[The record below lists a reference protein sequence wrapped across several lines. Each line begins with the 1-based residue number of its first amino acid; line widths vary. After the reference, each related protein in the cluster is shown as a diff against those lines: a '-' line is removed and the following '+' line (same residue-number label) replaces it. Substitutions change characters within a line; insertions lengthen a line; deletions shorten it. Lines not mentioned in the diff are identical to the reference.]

1 MKNAAST
8 NQGSERNRI
17 ESLIL
22 EACEDRTGKT
32 LLITLRTLCRTVRRD
47 YQDILWFVMNCHNPQ
62 MTKDGQFNHL
72 ILAQELYRDAEIV
85 EPIENALGD
94 LDQAISYYNRPSNE
108 THQSFRSSET
118 ETLVAEQALEAICA
132 VGIAYARISSNASS
146 LASHSGP
153 PRYHD
158 DPRIGGSEQ
167 LGVYSSIVLSATSRP
182 DFQTLLESA
191 RIACNQ
197 LCSLSDEDFFVF
209 AVPKEGDRKRIE
221 KEIAEIVFVRR
232 YRNDVLSA
240 VRDGI
245 LMKQHSHIAQQFHRL
260 ISTLPNTFER
270 VLDSSGSSFKSI
282 LRSRL
287 QAIIVRKILS
297 AEEANV

>member
-1 MKNAAST
+1 MTNAAST
-8 NQGSERNRI
+8 NQGSEKSRI

-22 EACEDRTGKT
+22 EACEDATGKE
-32 LLITLRTLCRTVRRD
+32 LLRTVGTLCKTVRRD
-47 YQDILWFVMNCHNPQ
+47 YQEILWFVMGLHSPHA
-62 MTKDGQFNHL
+62 TKDGQFSHL
-72 ILAQELYRDAEIV
+72 LLAQELYRDAEIA
-85 EPIENALGD
+85 EPIDSALRCLED
-94 LDQAISYYNRPSNE
+94 ALSYYNRPQTQADE
-108 THQSFRSSET
+108 SFTS
-118 ETLVAEQALEAICA
+118 AEVGTFLPGQALQVLCQAGLA
-132 VGIAYARISSNASS
+132 HRMISHGASS
-146 LASHSGP
+146 VVSSHVQT
-153 PRYHD
+153 YHS
-158 DPRIGGSEQ
+158 DPRIGGSQQ
-167 LGVYSSIVLSATSRP
+167 LGVYSSLLSEGTSHP
-182 DFQTLLESA
+182 EFQTLLESA

-209 AVPKEGDRKRIE
+209 AVPKEGDRKKIE

-240 VRDGI
+240 VKDRA
-245 LMKQHSHIAQQFHRL
+245 LTKQHSDIAQQFHRL